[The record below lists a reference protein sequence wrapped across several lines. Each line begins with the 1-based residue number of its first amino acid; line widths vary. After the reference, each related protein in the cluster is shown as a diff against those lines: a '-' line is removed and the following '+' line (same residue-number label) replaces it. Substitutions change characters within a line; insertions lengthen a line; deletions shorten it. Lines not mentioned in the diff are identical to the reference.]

1 MRKVDFWISAAAF
14 VIAVLSLILSV
25 HRFILG

>member
-1 MRKVDFWISAAAF
+1 MKKVDFWIAATAF
-14 VIAVLSLILSV
+14 VIAVLSLILSI